1 MYCGFL
7 AVGTLAYVVA
17 GMSVFDSIN
26 HAMCALSTGGFS
38 TQTDSIGAYGSIAV
52 DTITCIL
59 MLIGT
64 TNFAVLLLLV
74 QGRLKKVL
82 QVSEMRFMFGVLAV
96 AVPWRPGAWEV
107 ICWWENPEKAS
118 GRPALM

>member
-1 MYCGFL
+1 M
-7 AVGTLAYVVA
+7 
-17 GMSVFDSIN
+17 
-26 HAMCALSTGGFS
+26 
-38 TQTDSIGAYGSIAV
+38 

-96 AVPWRPGAWEV
+96 AVPLAAWSLGSHLLV
-107 ICWWENPEKAS
+107 GNPEKAS